1 MFSDGGKL
9 YRKNNY
15 LGALR
20 LFLQAYKTDS
30 LNANLQYNIG
40 LGYNKLAKSDS
51 SVAYLTK
58 AVKGVSKTYD
68 PKSTDERSA
77 PGNAYYLLGEGLQD
91 TWNFSQAVKAYKAY
105 KPYIAAGDKAG
116 MAELNHRI
124 NQCKTANM
132 FLMAPS
138 NAQIIN
144 MGDSINSGY
153 DDYNPVLQP
162 DGAAMLFTSR
172 RPAGA
177 KGENNPNIYI
187 SYMKPDS
194 SWKTAHIC
202 SKTLNAFTG
211 NTSLDLSADGQTLLV
226 LCNTGKHNA
235 IYQSQ
240 QGESDWGTP
249 VQAGT
254 DINLTGNQSD
264 ACLSP
269 DGATL
274 FFVSDRPGGMGGKDI
289 WRCVKLPNGNWS
301 KALNM
306 GETIN
311 SPYDEESP
319 FLHNDGKTF
328 FFSSQG
334 HNSMGGYDI
343 FFSQADDSG
352 KYSEPF
358 NLGYPINTPA
368 NELHFSLSADGKK
381 GFMCSDRP
389 GGKGGLDI
397 YSVVMPHVSDIP
409 LTIIRGQVPPPE
421 GGTLSDDVHIVATD
435 NATNEEAGDF
445 KPIKTTG
452 RFTIIV
458 QPGRSY
464 TLSYQ
469 DGDKEFYHE
478 VINVP
483 ADAGYGRIHKE
494 LNLSPHSETGVGKN

>member
-1 MFSDGGKL
+1 
-9 YRKNNY
+9 
-15 LGALR
+15 
-20 LFLQAYKTDS
+20 
-30 LNANLQYNIG
+30 
-40 LGYNKLAKSDS
+40 
-51 SVAYLTK
+51 
-58 AVKGVSKTYD
+58 
-68 PKSTDERSA
+68 
-77 PGNAYYLLGEGLQD
+77 
-91 TWNFSQAVKAYKAY
+91 
-105 KPYIAAGDKAG
+105 
-116 MAELNHRI
+116 
-124 NQCKTANM
+124 
-132 FLMAPS
+132 
-138 NAQIIN
+138 
-144 MGDSINSGY
+144 
-153 DDYNPVLQP
+153 
-162 DGAAMLFTSR
+162 
-172 RPAGA
+172 
-177 KGENNPNIYI
+177 
-187 SYMKPDS
+187 MKPDS

-445 KPIKTTG
+445 KPIKPTG